1 MLRLRDSFP
10 RSRSFLSYSTIPIL
24 SRLIKR
30 QPSLPLTNLNRF
42 RVPFQSHYWRRK
54 MICCIVL
61 DSPGSSFH
69 GQNLANQFLIAT
81 FFLFSFLL
89 QSFVP
94 FDTLRLKPG
103 TFRAIAGM
111 RLTSRM
117 DSGRWMLSPE
127 SIYESDRER
136 WIKVERSYFNEQ
148 IVCPFL
154 FAHAPISS
162 SHLFYVIPDKKK

>member
-1 MLRLRDSFP
+1 MLLRDSFP

-30 QPSLPLTNLNRF
+30 QPSLSLTNLNRF

-61 DSPGSSFH
+61 DGPGSSFH

-103 TFRAIAGM
+103 TFRAIAGCD
-111 RLTSRM
+111 SRHGWTLA
-117 DSGRWMLSPE
+117 DECCRQRV
-127 SIYESDRER
+127 YESDRER

-148 IVCPFL
+148 IVCPF
-154 FAHAPISS
+154 FISDAPISS